1 MKKIIYIVSCLMV
14 AVLLASC
21 GTQAASSSY
30 PQNLP
35 PTFGATNSSQ
45 VGSASASSDAET
57 KGSVASSVSSS
68 GAKQAGTN
76 DGTIDLDLTE
86 LSSTMVY
93 AEVYTIM
100 VDPESYFGKN
110 IKMKGNLAVYED
122 FETGEYTFAVVIA
135 DATACCSQGLEF
147 VLEGDYTYPQD
158 YPEKGSEIT
167 VIGQMQPYDYN
178 GFNMFHLENAYYA

>member
-1 MKKIIYIVSCLMV
+1 MKKIIYYVVSCLSLV
-14 AVLLASC
+14 VLLASC
-21 GTQAASSSY
+21 GTQGASSST

-35 PTFGATNSSQ
+35 PTFGTATPSNDATAQSSSNGAIANSSASQ
-45 VGSASASSDAET
+45 AAIMATTDGS
-57 KGSVASSVSSS
+57 
-68 GAKQAGTN
+68 
-76 DGTIDLDLTE
+76 IDVDLTQ

-93 AEVYTIM
+93 AEVYNIM

-178 GFNMFHLENAYYA
+178 GFSMFHLENAYYA